1 MLNDDDDKFNKLKQR
16 LEMSQQSPQSD
27 RHSSDRHSSDRH
39 SSDRRK
45 TASPKKQQKQQQQQQ
60 KQQKQ
65 QVESDSR
72 STLSNQSSR
81 SVISVNKTLQNQ
93 LLNKNTIKASSISFG
108 SSTKGKKPNVNVGS
122 R

>member
-1 MLNDDDDKFNKLKQR
+1 
-16 LEMSQQSPQSD
+16 MSQRSPESD
-27 RHSSDRHSSDRH
+27 RLSSNRLSSEKH
-39 SSDRRK
+39 K
-45 TASPKKQQKQQQQQQ
+45 TSKTTTKEQRQYQPSA
-60 KQQKQ
+60 
-65 QVESDSR
+65 VRDSDSR

-93 LLNKNTIKASSISFG
+93 LNKNTIKASSISFG